1 MNFITRNKYWILLIW
16 YLIVLIFF
24 KIYNNFIFKNNES
37 ILFIVLITIFPI
49 VIEILTKIRYL
60 KNKKIVLN
68 REIESLGRNNKNL

>member
-16 YLIVLIFF
+16 YLIVFIFF

-37 ILFIVLITIFPI
+37 IIFIMLITIFPI

-60 KNKKIVLN
+60 KNKKIFLN
-68 REIESLGRNNKNL
+68 RKIDSLDKNNKKF